1 MRSIN
6 SLCMALG
13 ELIPFCA
20 YWSSAN
26 LQSFVFSKADV
37 QMEILV
43 TSPLRI
49 RPLTYITLLLTAR
62 EVWISWH
69 FTPAT
74 NVEVVMM

>member
-1 MRSIN
+1 M
-6 SLCMALG
+6 
-13 ELIPFCA
+13 
-20 YWSSAN
+20 
-26 LQSFVFSKADV
+26 
-37 QMEILV
+37 

-74 NVEVVMM
+74 NVGAVTIQVSIRSRSDALDMNQIYLMGKVQIHITTQDMY